1 MTTPPNDP
9 LAEHPIGPD
18 PSPKTTRRP
27 ETLSLFPDI
36 GETPIGKEH
45 PAPAARRARN
55 QGPGETPAPADP
67 APVQTGAAS
76 GLPEAADA
84 PPGSGDGEGSVSFAR
99 RVVAGLADLL
109 ILALV
114 GAVQLAA
121 GAFLLDLRFPP
132 AALLWIA
139 AFLGLAA
146 LVLLVLVPFVW
157 GTTPGM
163 ALADLKVAAADGGS
177 PTLLASF
184 LRFAGFVLTGLLA
197 GVPMLVSAFDRRGR
211 TLADLF
217 SGTTLVA
224 VKRESAPERAG

>member
-18 PSPKTTRRP
+18 PAQKPSRRP
-27 ETLSLFPDI
+27 ETLSLFPEI
-36 GETPIGKEH
+36 GETPLGKEPPQPSTRRSKSSGPAEGAAPEFPASPSASPAEPAAPVDPAAV
-45 PAPAARRARN
+45 PAPD
-55 QGPGETPAPADP
+55 GP
-67 APVQTGAAS
+67 
-76 GLPEAADA
+76 
-84 PPGSGDGEGSVSFAR
+84 VSFAR

-132 AALLWIA
+132 AALVWLA

-163 ALADLKVAAADGGS
+163 ALADLRIVAADGGS
-177 PTLLASF
+177 PTLPASF

-211 TLADLF
+211 TVADLF

-224 VKRESAPERAG
+224 ARREGAPERTG

>member
-1 MTTPPNDP
+1 MPTPPNDP

-18 PSPKTTRRP
+18 PSPKAARRP

-36 GETPIGKEH
+36 GEMPLGKEA
-45 PAPAARRARN
+45 APAAPRRSRSSSA
-55 QGPGETPAPADP
+55 
-67 APVQTGAAS
+67 
-76 GLPEAADA
+76 PEAAPLDAA
-84 PPGSGDGEGSVSFAR
+84 PPLAPPLDEAAAGPGAAKAEVAVSFAR
-99 RVVAGLADLL
+99 RIVAGLADLL

-121 GAFLLDLRFPP
+121 GAFFLDLRFPP

-139 AFLGLAA
+139 VFLVVVA

-163 ALADLKVAAADGGS
+163 ALADLRVVSGDGGS

-184 LRFAGFVLTGLLA
+184 LRFTGFVLTGLLA
-197 GVPMLVSAFDRRGR
+197 GVPLLVAAFDRRGR

-224 VKRESAPERAG
+224 VRREAAVERAG

>member
-1 MTTPPNDP
+1 MPTPPNDP

-18 PSPKTTRRP
+18 PSPKAARRP

-36 GETPIGKEH
+36 GEMPLGREAAPSATRRPRSPSPQEA
-45 PAPAARRARN
+45 APA
-55 QGPGETPAPADP
+55 
-67 APVQTGAAS
+67 
-76 GLPEAADA
+76 EAAPPLASA
-84 PPGSGDGEGSVSFAR
+84 PEEVAVSFAR

-114 GAVQLAA
+114 GAVQVAA
-121 GAFLLDLRFPP
+121 GAFFLDLRFPP

-139 AFLGLAA
+139 AFLALVA

-163 ALADLKVAAADGGS
+163 ALAELKVVAGDGRS

-184 LRFAGFVLTGLLA
+184 LRFVGFVLTGLLA
-197 GVPMLVSAFDRRGR
+197 GVPMLVAAFDRRGR

-217 SGTTLVA
+217 SRTSLVA
-224 VKRESAPERAG
+224 VRRETALERAE

>member
-1 MTTPPNDP
+1 MPTPPNDP

-18 PSPKTTRRP
+18 SPPKAARRP

-36 GETPIGKEH
+36 GEMPLGREA
-45 PAPAARRARN
+45 APSATRRPRSPSLQEAARS
-55 QGPGETPAPADP
+55 E
-67 APVQTGAAS
+67 AAS
-76 GLPEAADA
+76 PLATAPEEAAGPVGA
-84 PPGSGDGEGSVSFAR
+84 KVEVAVSFAR

-114 GAVQLAA
+114 GAVELAA
-121 GAFLLDLRFPP
+121 GAFFLDLRFPP

-139 AFLGLAA
+139 AFLALVA

-163 ALADLKVAAADGGS
+163 ALADLKVVADDGGS

-197 GVPMLVSAFDRRGR
+197 GVPMLVAAFDRRGR

-217 SGTTLVA
+217 SGTSLVA
-224 VKRESAPERAG
+224 VRRETVLERAG

>member
-1 MTTPPNDP
+1 MPTPPNDP

-18 PSPKTTRRP
+18 PSPKAARRP

-36 GETPIGKEH
+36 GEMPLGREAAPSATRRPRSPSPQEA
-45 PAPAARRARN
+45 APA
-55 QGPGETPAPADP
+55 
-67 APVQTGAAS
+67 
-76 GLPEAADA
+76 EAAPPLASA
-84 PPGSGDGEGSVSFAR
+84 PEDVAVSFAR

-114 GAVQLAA
+114 GAVQVAA
-121 GAFLLDLRFPP
+121 GAFFLDLRFPP

-139 AFLGLAA
+139 AFLALVA

-163 ALADLKVAAADGGS
+163 ALADLKVVAGDGRS

-184 LRFAGFVLTGLLA
+184 LRFVGFVLTGLLA
-197 GVPMLVSAFDRRGR
+197 GVPMLVAAFDRRGR

-217 SGTTLVA
+217 SRTSVVA
-224 VKRESAPERAG
+224 VRRETALERAE

>member
-1 MTTPPNDP
+1 MPTPPDDP

-18 PSPKTTRRP
+18 PSPKPKGRP

-36 GETPIGKEH
+36 GETPIGKE
-45 PAPAARRARN
+45 PTAAAPRRSRTPSPTESAPPEAAPAAAPPNAAGEPAGTDRGE
-55 QGPGETPAPADP
+55 GPG
-67 APVQTGAAS
+67 
-76 GLPEAADA
+76 
-84 PPGSGDGEGSVSFAR
+84 SFAR

-132 AALLWIA
+132 AALLWIV
-139 AFLGLAA
+139 AFLGLVA

-163 ALADLKVAAADGGS
+163 ALADLKVVAGDGGS

-184 LRFAGFVLTGLLA
+184 LRFTGFVLTGLFA

>member
-1 MTTPPNDP
+1 MPTPPDNP

-18 PSPKTTRRP
+18 PAPKAARRP

-36 GETPIGKEH
+36 GEMPIGKEGA
-45 PAPAARRARN
+45 APATRRSRSP
-55 QGPGETPAPADP
+55 GPQETAPPDAPPADDDADGDP
-67 APVQTGAAS
+67 AGAR
-76 GLPEAADA
+76 PEAA
-84 PPGSGDGEGSVSFAR
+84 VSFAR

-121 GAFLLDLRFPP
+121 GAFVLDLRFPP

-139 AFLGLAA
+139 LFLGLVAF
-146 LVLLVLVPFVW
+146 VLLVLVPFVW

-163 ALADLKVAAADGGS
+163 ALADLRVVAGDGGS

-184 LRFAGFVLTGLLA
+184 LRFIGFALTGLLA
-197 GVPMLVSAFDRRGR
+197 GVPMLVAAFDRRGR

-217 SGTTLVA
+217 SGTSLVGIR
-224 VKRESAPERAG
+224 REAAPERAG

>member
-1 MTTPPNDP
+1 MPTPPNDP

-18 PSPKTTRRP
+18 PSPKAARRP

-36 GETPIGKEH
+36 GEMPLGREAAPSATRRPRSPSPQEA
-45 PAPAARRARN
+45 APA
-55 QGPGETPAPADP
+55 
-67 APVQTGAAS
+67 
-76 GLPEAADA
+76 EAAPPLASA
-84 PPGSGDGEGSVSFAR
+84 PEDVAVSFAR

-114 GAVQLAA
+114 GAVQVAA
-121 GAFLLDLRFPP
+121 GAFFLDLRFPP

-139 AFLGLAA
+139 AFLALVA

-163 ALADLKVAAADGGS
+163 ALADLKVVAGDGRS

-184 LRFAGFVLTGLLA
+184 LRFVGFVLTGLLA
-197 GVPMLVSAFDRRGR
+197 GVPMLVAAFDRRGR

-217 SGTTLVA
+217 SRTSLVA
-224 VKRESAPERAG
+224 VRRETALERAE

>member
-1 MTTPPNDP
+1 MPTPPNDP

-18 PSPKTTRRP
+18 PSPKAARRP

-36 GETPIGKEH
+36 GEMPLGREAAPSATRRPRSPSPQEAAPAEAAPPLASAPEEAAGPIGAKVEV
-45 PAPAARRARN
+45 A
-55 QGPGETPAPADP
+55 
-67 APVQTGAAS
+67 
-76 GLPEAADA
+76 
-84 PPGSGDGEGSVSFAR
+84 VSFAR

-121 GAFLLDLRFPP
+121 GAFFLDLRFPP

-139 AFLGLAA
+139 AFLALVA

-163 ALADLKVAAADGGS
+163 ALADLKVVAGDGRS

-184 LRFAGFVLTGLLA
+184 LRFVGFVLTGLLA
-197 GVPMLVSAFDRRGR
+197 GVPMLVAAFDRRGR

-217 SGTTLVA
+217 SGTSLVA
-224 VKRESAPERAG
+224 VRRETVLERAG

>member
-1 MTTPPNDP
+1 MTTRPNDS

-18 PSPKTTRRP
+18 PAQKPSRRP
-27 ETLSLFPDI
+27 ETLSLFPEI
-36 GETPIGKEH
+36 GETPLGKEPPQPPARRSRISGPAEAAGPEAPSAPP
-45 PAPAARRARN
+45 PAPIEKAEPLVPA
-55 QGPGETPAPADP
+55 GP
-67 APVQTGAAS
+67 
-76 GLPEAADA
+76 
-84 PPGSGDGEGSVSFAR
+84 EGPVSFAR

-163 ALADLKVAAADGGS
+163 ALADLRIVAEDGGS
-177 PTLLASF
+177 PTLPASF

-224 VKRESAPERAG
+224 ARREGAPEQAG

>member
-1 MTTPPNDP
+1 MPTPPNDT

-18 PSPKTTRRP
+18 PSPKAARRP

-36 GETPIGKEH
+36 GEMPLGREA
-45 PAPAARRARN
+45 APSATRRPRSPSLEKAA
-55 QGPGETPAPADP
+55 PSE
-67 APVQTGAAS
+67 AAS
-76 GLPEAADA
+76 PLATAPEEAAGPVGA
-84 PPGSGDGEGSVSFAR
+84 KVEVAVSFAR

-114 GAVQLAA
+114 GAVELAA
-121 GAFLLDLRFPP
+121 GAFFLDLRFPP

-139 AFLGLAA
+139 AFLALVA

-163 ALADLKVAAADGGS
+163 ALADLKVVADDGGS

-197 GVPMLVSAFDRRGR
+197 GVPMLVAAFDRRGR

-217 SGTTLVA
+217 SGTSLVA
-224 VKRESAPERAG
+224 VRRETVLERAG

>member
-1 MTTPPNDP
+1 MPTPPDDP

-18 PSPKTTRRP
+18 PSPKSARRP

-36 GETPIGKEH
+36 GEMPIGKEGAPPPSRRPRGQGTQEAALPEAS
-45 PAPAARRARN
+45 PAPAAST
-55 QGPGETPAPADP
+55 EL
-67 APVQTGAAS
+67 S
-76 GLPEAADA
+76 GDAADS
-84 PPGSGDGEGSVSFAR
+84 PPESAVSFAR

-132 AALLWIA
+132 AALLWMA
-139 AFLGLAA
+139 AFLALVA

-163 ALADLKVAAADGGS
+163 ALADLRVVAADGGS
-177 PTLLASF
+177 PTLLSSF
-184 LRFAGFVLTGLLA
+184 LRFVGFVLTGLLA
-197 GVPMLVSAFDRRGR
+197 GVPMLVAAFDRRGR

-217 SGTTLVA
+217 SGTSLVGIR
-224 VKRESAPERAG
+224 REAAPERAG